1 MIIRLVRKEK
11 METNLEM
18 KRYKTRQILGHF
30 TERNNYGKLIK
41 DICLEDFENFP
52 SLEKGRTKI

>member
-11 METNLEM
+11 METNLKMES
-18 KRYKTRQILGHF
+18 YKTRHILGHL
-30 TERNNYGKLIK
+30 TERNNYGKIIN

-52 SLEKGRTKI
+52 SLEK